1 MKRNSLKTIAY
12 FLGSAAILTACGGS
26 TDDEAGAP
34 AALKVEPA
42 EMSVTSGTGTCSEI
56 SSGGVLLP
64 VVRVFPVGGTAPYRV
79 ESTIPAAMSVSP
91 AVVANRGEFF
101 EVYLRGGCL
110 TDATVLVVD
119 SLNTAVTFSMTY
131 SDEAEAE

>member
-1 MKRNSLKTIAY
+1 MKRTSLKTIAY
-12 FLGSAAILTACGGS
+12 FLGCAAILTACGGS

-34 AALKVEPA
+34 VALKLEPA
-42 EMSVTSGTGTCSEI
+42 ELSVTSSTGACSEI

-79 ESTIPAAMSVSP
+79 ESTIPEAVSVSP

-110 TDATVLVVD
+110 EDATILVVD
-119 SLNTAVTFSMTY
+119 SLNVPVTFTVSY
-131 SDEAEAE
+131 SSGA

>member
-1 MKRNSLKTIAY
+1 MKTIAY

-34 AALKVEPA
+34 LPLQVKPPSA
-42 EMSVTSGTGTCSEI
+42 SYTSGTGVCGPVLNV
-56 SSGGVLLP
+56 GGASHQAM
-64 VVRVFPVGGTAPYRV
+64 VRVYPVGGTAPYRI
-79 ESTIPAAMSVSP
+79 ESTAPSALGVSP

-101 EVYLRGGCL
+101 EVYLLGDCL

-119 SLNTAVTFSMTY
+119 SMNVPVTFTMTY
-131 SDEAEAE
+131 KAS